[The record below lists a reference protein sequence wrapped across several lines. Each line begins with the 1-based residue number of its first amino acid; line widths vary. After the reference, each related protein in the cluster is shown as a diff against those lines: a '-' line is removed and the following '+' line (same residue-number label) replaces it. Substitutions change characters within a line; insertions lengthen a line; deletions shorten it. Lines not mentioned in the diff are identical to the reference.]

1 MTLTD
6 FKTGEP
12 TVTGNS
18 YVARYES
25 FSVGSED
32 ENYKLSIGQ
41 YDATT
46 STLADA
52 LSSGGHNGASF
63 STKDRDNDGDSTRN
77 CANVFFSGIT
87 KYMAQ
92 NWQQNLYYGNKY
104 YSSYII

>member
-6 FKTGEP
+6 FKNEEP

-18 YVARYES
+18 YVARYGS

-32 ENYKLSIGQ
+32 ENYRLSIGQ

-46 STLADA
+46 STLADG
-52 LSSGGHNGASF
+52 LTSGGHNGASF
-63 STKDRDNDGDSTRN
+63 STKDRDNDGDGTRN

-87 KYMAQ
+87 IIWRKIWHQ
-92 NWQQNLYYGNKY
+92 KIYYNKY
-104 YSSYII
+104 HSSYII